1 MWDFKVIEEQF
12 SQQIPLKI
20 RDLKDHPQ
28 EVQTIVKWTY
38 DEWASFA
45 GRTYEQIFHSFR
57 TGIEK
62 EGLPISLIALYDNQP
77 VGVANLREKDI
88 IDFYPGTTPWI
99 CGVFV
104 KDEAR
109 HRGIATAL
117 CKAFEQ
123 VAKKMGYSTLY
134 LATEYENSLYHKMG
148 YKTFHI
154 YDHKG
159 QILYVAKLELT

>member
-1 MWDFKVIEEQF
+1 MCKFKEIDGQF
-12 SQQIPLKI
+12 SQRMKFQIK
-20 RDLKDHPQ
+20 DLKDYPH
-28 EVQTIVKWTY
+28 EVQKIAKWTF
-38 DEWASFA
+38 DEWANFA
-45 GRTYEQIFHSFR
+45 GRTYEQIYHSFR

-62 EGLPISLIALYDNQP
+62 EGLPISLIALHDKQP

-117 CKAFEQ
+117 CRALEQ

-148 YKTFHI
+148 YKTFHV